1 MTDAGEV
8 ATDEGENDRRDRELA
23 AVAERIAPRFGR
35 RELRGRA
42 GRYLRALAAV
52 TGRPTGRQLAAAAG
66 EPTPI
71 NLQRFLGRARWDADL
86 VRDDLRDYVIDR
98 LAVPGEAGRS
108 VLIAGV
114 ARFRKKGT
122 KSAGVAKVRVG
133 ARTVNCQTAVFLAY
147 RTPRG
152 CALIDRTLLLPPEWA
167 WDPAR
172 LAAVGAPDTLRYV
185 RLGVVAPAGPAD
197 AARAMIRRALDADLP
212 CG

>member
-8 ATDEGENDRRDRELA
+8 AANDGENDRRDRELV

-35 RELRGRA
+35 RELRERA
-42 GRYLRALAAV
+42 GRYLRALTAA
-52 TGRPTGRQLAAAAG
+52 TGRPTGRALAEAAG

-71 NLQRFLGRARWDADL
+71 NLQRFLGRARWDADA
-86 VRDDLRDYVIDR
+86 VREDLREYVVDR
-98 LAVPGEAGRS
+98 LAVPGEIDRS

-114 ARFRKKGT
+114 ARFAKKGT
-122 KSAGVAKVRVG
+122 KSVGVTRVRIEN
-133 ARTVNCQTAVFLAY
+133 RTVNCQTAVFLAY

-167 WDPAR
+167 RDPDR